1 MGAGKAHAIVTA
13 CDARFGDFLARHW
26 LRSIVEN
33 VDLRDI
39 DVVVLDFGLEPR
51 QRAELTSAVVVPARR
66 EGRINVARR
75 LETARLLRERDY
87 DQVLTVDGGDVIF
100 QRDVS
105 HLFTTHKDRF
115 RGVQERY
122 PIPLGFF
129 LRGAP
134 RRLREEV
141 RTRLGSR
148 YMVNGG
154 FILGPA
160 RKMMQLGES
169 VAPYLAHFKH
179 DQPIVTSFLYE
190 GGFEPLDETY
200 NLVPWT
206 TGDRFCVE
214 KGFFYG
220 SHGEKLAVVHN
231 TGHTAPTRIVGDFG
245 YGPGHNTRLRRS
257 YLRISSTYRRLA
269 TRRHP
274 LAD

>member
-1 MGAGKAHAIVTA
+1 VGAKKHAIITA
-13 CDARFGDFLARHW
+13 CNARYGDFLARHW
-26 LRSIVEN
+26 LRSLREN
-33 VDLRDI
+33 VDLHDI

-51 QRAELTSAVVVPARR
+51 QREELEGAVVIPARR

-75 LETARLLRERDY
+75 LETARFLRERDY

-100 QRDVS
+100 QKDVS
-105 HLFTTHKDRF
+105 PLFARDKGSF

-134 RRLREEV
+134 RPLRDEV

-148 YMVNGG
+148 YMINGG

-160 RKMMQLGES
+160 EKMLKLGES

-179 DQPIVTSFLYE
+179 DQPIVTSFLYQ
-190 GGFEPLDETY
+190 GGFKPLNETY

-206 TGDRFCVE
+206 TQDRFFVDG
-214 KGFFYG
+214 GFFYASDG
-220 SHGEKLAVVHN
+220 TKLAVVHN
-231 TGHTAPTRIVGDFG
+231 TGHTAPTRIVADFG
-245 YGPGHNTRLRRS
+245 YGPGHNTRLRRT
-257 YLRISSTYRRLA
+257 YLHISATYRKLVPQRSA
-269 TRRHP
+269 P
-274 LAD
+274 GD

>member
-1 MGAGKAHAIVTA
+1 VRTKANAIITA
-13 CDARFGDFLARHW
+13 CDARYGDFLARHW
-26 LRSIVEN
+26 LRSIREN
-33 VDLRDI
+33 VDLREI
-39 DVVVLDFGLEPR
+39 DVIVLDFGLEPK
-51 QRAELTSAVVVPARR
+51 QRAELEGAVLVPARR

-100 QRDVS
+100 QKDVS
-105 HLFTTHKDRF
+105 HLFARDKDSF

-134 RRLREEV
+134 RPLREEV

-148 YMVNGG
+148 YMINGG

-160 RKMMQLGES
+160 RKMRELGES
-169 VAPYLAHFKH
+169 VAPYLPHFKH
-179 DQPIVTSFLYE
+179 DQPIVSSFLYQ

-206 TGDRFCVE
+206 TRDRFFVDQ
-214 KGFFYG
+214 GFFYA
-220 SHGEKLAVVHN
+220 SDGEKLAVVHN
-231 TGHTAPTRIVGDFG
+231 TGHTAPTRIVADFG
-245 YGPGHNTRLRRS
+245 YGPGHNTRLRRI
-257 YLRISSTYRRLA
+257 YLRISSTYRKLA
-269 TRRHP
+269 RGSSS
-274 LAD
+274 AAS